1 MLAVSLHLYHTLADR
16 KNHRN
21 LEPILHLAVAFYRCV
36 VAFHRLDSR
45 DCMGAVEVR
54 RQVDYQDNMSSMDRV
69 GEVEGVLFAAVVQ
82 EDMASA
88 GLEGLLQPPFD
99 S

>member
-1 MLAVSLHLYHTLADR
+1 
-16 KNHRN
+16 
-21 LEPILHLAVAFYRCV
+21 
-36 VAFHRLDSR
+36 
-45 DCMGAVEVR
+45 
-54 RQVDYQDNMSSMDRV
+54 MDRV